1 MAGCL
6 PRRRMRI
13 GVERL
18 VIGSLRPLYDY
29 AWFVGFIA
37 SAAVYVALRPSDA
50 AVLAPPIDR
59 AAAELARR

>member
-1 MAGCL
+1 M
-6 PRRRMRI
+6 
-13 GVERL
+13 
-18 VIGSLRPLYDY
+18 IGSLRPLYDY